1 MNGQPTRRQLLA
13 ASGALIVARPSLA
26 GSPAMDEAIRRL
38 TGGAPLRTGRVQID
52 LPELVENGNGVPVTI
67 SADSPM
73 TAADHVA
80 ALALFTERNPAPE
93 VAVFRFGP
101 RAGRARVATR
111 LRLSTSQQVVAVAL
125 MSDGTAWTR
134 AMDVIVTLAAC
145 VES

>member
-1 MNGQPTRRQLLA
+1 MNVQPTRRALLVA
-13 ASGALIVARPSLA
+13 TGALIVARPSLA
-26 GSPAMDEAIRRL
+26 RSPAMDEAIRRL
-38 TGGAPLRTGRVQID
+38 TGGAPLRSGRVQID

-73 TAADHVA
+73 TAADHVT

-125 MSDGTAWTR
+125 MSDGTAWER
-134 AMDVIVTLAAC
+134 RMDVIVTLAAC

>member
-1 MNGQPTRRQLLA
+1 
-13 ASGALIVARPSLA
+13 
-26 GSPAMDEAIRRL
+26 
-38 TGGAPLRTGRVQID
+38 
-52 LPELVENGNGVPVTI
+52 
-67 SADSPM
+67 M
-73 TAADHVA
+73 TAADHVT

-93 VAVFRFGP
+93 VAVFRVGP

-125 MSDGTAWTR
+125 MSDGSAWTR

>member
-1 MNGQPTRRQLLA
+1 MSALSTRRALLA
-13 ASGALIVARPSLA
+13 ATGALIVARPSLA
-26 GSPAMDEAIRRL
+26 SSPAMDEAIRRL
-38 TGGAPLRTGRVQID
+38 TGGAPLRPGRVQID

-73 TAADHVA
+73 TSADHVT

-101 RAGRARVATR
+101 RAGLARVATR

-134 AMDVIVTLAAC
+134 RMDVIVTLAAC

>member
-1 MNGQPTRRQLLA
+1 MSRKPTRRALLA
-13 ASGALIVARPSLA
+13 ATGALIVARPSLA
-26 GSPAMDEAIRRL
+26 NSPAMDEAIRRL
-38 TGGAPLRTGRVQID
+38 TGGAPLRQGRVQID

-73 TAADHVA
+73 SAADHVT
-80 ALALFTERNPAPE
+80 ALALFTERNPAPD
-93 VAVFRFGP
+93 VAVFRFGQ

-125 MSDGTAWTR
+125 MSDGTAWAR
-134 AMDVIVTLAAC
+134 RMDVIVTLAAC